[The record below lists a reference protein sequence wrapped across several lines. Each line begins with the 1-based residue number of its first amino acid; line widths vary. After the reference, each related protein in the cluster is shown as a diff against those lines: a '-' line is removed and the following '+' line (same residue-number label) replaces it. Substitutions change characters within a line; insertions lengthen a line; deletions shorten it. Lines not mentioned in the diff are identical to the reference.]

1 MVGYWSS
8 SFFGVFMDW
17 DTVEVHE
24 DASKVTLRI
33 SSHIDGKTIIVN
45 NGFIIWKEHYVLVG
59 CSS

>member
-24 DASKVTLRI
+24 DAIKVTLRI
-33 SSHIDGKTIIVN
+33 SSHIDRKTIVN
-45 NGFIIWKEHYVLVG
+45 NGFITWKEHYVLVG
-59 CSS
+59 RSS